1 MYGVYMEYCLY
12 LKYSTYYSTPTDTN
26 RQRGRLWWSVHA
38 QGRMC
43 PIPKV
48 DPLQFGFQLDMVRLA
63 PSLFEQAS
71 MWVSNDANQI
81 LVKNVADLRLQV
93 D

>member
-1 MYGVYMEYCLY
+1 MRKAECAH
-12 LKYSTYYSTPTDTN
+12 PE
-26 RQRGRLWWSVHA
+26 
-38 QGRMC
+38 
-43 PIPKV
+43 V

-63 PSLFEQAS
+63 PNLFEQAS

-93 D
+93 N